1 MFDHNLIATLADRT
15 RYKAYISAVPMDE
28 LGTTTKWLLT
38 SFGKFFQEN
47 PNAKEVDYSILET
60 MARLKLD
67 NAEGSPV
74 LALIAKARE
83 VKVTREQMEAT
94 VSILTEMQFAGKV
107 ATLVNRYNDGDELDL
122 PHEIYMETQRVRNL
136 KGQSADSLFVEP
148 DIHEILE
155 EQAKDDGLK
164 FRQIPLQEHIKGLV
178 PPVNFAIAAGSD
190 SGKTSLI
197 ADALTYMAPQCAK
210 RYPNRPI
217 IWLSNEGVSRE
228 IWPRVYASALGKD
241 ALEMAKMTKDKLYQE
256 YAKALGGNRSIIK
269 ILDIH
274 GWSMA
279 QIASLIEEMQPII
292 VVIDMLANVRLAG
305 VEKRHERVEALAQE
319 LRELEAIHDF
329 IGFSTFQLSA
339 DGLNEMFPPMDA
351 IKDTKIGM
359 QGAMDVILM
368 MGRLNDP
375 SYAQNRWLSTPK
387 NKRKMVGKP
396 GNVQAEVFFQPDIA
410 RFIDG

>member
-1 MFDHNLIATLADRT
+1 MFDHNLVATLADRT

-28 LGTTTKWLLT
+28 LGTTTKWLLN
-38 SFGKFFQEN
+38 SFGKFFQDN
-47 PNAKEVDYSILET
+47 PNAKQVDYSILET

-67 NAEGSPV
+67 GEESSPV
-74 LALIAKARE
+74 IKLINKARE
-83 VKVTREQMEAT
+83 VKVTKEQMEAT
-94 VSILTEMQFAGKV
+94 VSILTDMQYAGKV
-107 ATLVNRYNDGDELDL
+107 AQLVNRYNDGDEIDL
-122 PHEIYMETQRVRNL
+122 PHEIYMETQRMRNL
-136 KGQSADSLFVEP
+136 KGQSAESLFIEP

-178 PPVNFAIAAGSD
+178 PPVNVAIAAGSD
-190 SGKTSLI
+190 SGKTSFI
-197 ADALTYMAPQCAK
+197 ADALTYMAPQCTK
-210 RYPNRPI
+210 RYPDRPI

-228 IWPRVYASALGKD
+228 IWPRIYASALGKD
-241 ALEMAKMTKDKLYQE
+241 ALEMAKLSRDKLYSE
-256 YAKALGGNRSIIK
+256 YAKALGGKRNIIK
-269 ILDIH
+269 VLDIH

-279 QIASLIEEMQPII
+279 QIAALIEEMKPII

-329 IGFSTFQLSA
+329 IGISTFQLSA
-339 DGLNEMFPPMDA
+339 DGLNQMFPPMDA

-368 MGRLNDP
+368 MGRLNDT

-396 GNVQAEVFFQPDIA
+396 GNVQAEVFFQPDIS